1 MNSTILNSLLLQN
14 TNTNNATGMAGD
26 LSLMP
31 EPPLSALD
39 EFVQKYLGYF
49 EISLNILY
57 PIIFVFGICGNSLVI
72 FVLCS
77 SICINTNNKSN
88 SNNNNNN
95 NNNNN
100 RRAVEHDNSIK
111 MLVRKN
117 TLNNAN
123 NNLTE
128 IKSVQ
133 QRKQSTYDFV
143 NNNNSHHARTSF
155 KATIRRFFR
164 EKFTVTN
171 FYLLNLAIS
180 DFLYLTLIPILLC
193 TMHYHKWLFGSY
205 FCKIYFTI
213 TYLCQCSSIFIL
225 VVLSIDRY
233 LSVVHPLKVSHYRTD
248 QRARITILIGWIL
261 SFLFITPI
269 PIFTQLQNETCSII
283 WPDMWH
289 FTGNNTKFTE
299 FIDKYLT
306 PLHAFT
312 IYTLLLNYV
321 IPVSIIVILYTKILN
336 SLNKKNRKNRLKL
349 SEAKK
354 KSHKRISKMVLIII
368 ICYIISW
375 TPYWCMQLTYY
386 ICFILE
392 INQPY
397 ILIIFSHFSQ
407 LIAYLSSALNP
418 AIYSYMSE
426 VFRNELKMV
435 LSNFCCCFNGC
446 SFFNRNNNESNNK
459 IENEQRKASC
469 AVNNS
474 FNHKENNEK
483 IIKQSNAFL
492 QPSQQPLLVNNNNNI
507 VNNDTNNNSNII
519 VTKDVIKSSNESLNS
534 QFENIEYMDEM
545 SDEAV
550 DTNNNNKTMELGSF
564 KFKLEL
570 LNSNLNLKDQELI
583 RNQLKKC
590 NEQQLQKESSP
601 LSRTSSIGPYKFKI
615 NFHGFKFN
623 NLLNRTSK

>member
-14 TNTNNATGMAGD
+14 SNDATSSAGN
-26 LSLMP
+26 LSMP

-57 PIIFVFGICGNSLVI
+57 PIIFIFGICGNSLVI

-88 SNNNNNN
+88 SNNNNNQTIN
-95 NNNNN
+95 KRN
-100 RRAVEHDNSIK
+100 RGQANESSMKV
-111 MLVRKN
+111 LARKN
-117 TLNNAN
+117 S
-123 NNLTE
+123 NNLAE

-143 NNNNSHHARTSF
+143 NNNSHHARTSF
-155 KATIRRFFR
+155 KATMRRFFR

-269 PIFTQLQNETCSII
+269 PIFTQLQNETCSIV

-312 IYTLLLNYV
+312 IYTLLLNYI

-386 ICFILE
+386 IYFILE
-392 INQPY
+392 INQPF
-397 ILIIFSHFSQ
+397 ILIILSHFSQ

-435 LSNFCCCFNGC
+435 LSNVCCCFNGC
-446 SFFNRNNNESNNK
+446 SFLTEKSNDSNNK
-459 IENEQRKASC
+459 IEHEQQRKQSC
-469 AVNNS
+469 IVNNS
-474 FNHKENNEK
+474 FNKIENNNNNEK
-483 IIKQSNAFL
+483 KLKQSKQSFS
-492 QPSQQPLLVNNNNNI
+492 QPSQQPLLINYNNN
-507 VNNDTNNNSNII
+507 TNNTTIN
-519 VTKDVIKSSNESLNS
+519 DMIKSSNESLKNRL
-534 QFENIEYMDEM
+534 ENIEYMDEV
-545 SDEAV
+545 SDETV
-550 DTNNNNKTMELGSF
+550 DPNSNNKSMELGSF

-623 NLLNRTSK
+623 NLLNRASK